1 MVQAVQRVYWFGRF
15 DSSKVGWFLFIMFSY
30 ILQMNFIGLG
40 LKDEKKSEV
49 FFLGTLVMGFDIQRS
64 AVSLLLWALA

>member
-1 MVQAVQRVYWFGRF
+1 
-15 DSSKVGWFLFIMFSY
+15 
-30 ILQMNFIGLG
+30 MNFIGLG